1 MVKGYWVVHVSVA
14 DIETYKD
21 YAAAV
26 AAPLARFGG
35 RFLVRAGRNTLAEG
49 ALRDR
54 HVVIE
59 FPSYEAALAC
69 YESPEYRKAKS
80 IRDGTSQGDLVIVEG
95 YDGPQPGR
103 Y

>member
-1 MVKGYWVVHVSVA
+1 MVKGYWIVHISVN
-14 DIETYKD
+14 DTDVYKD

-35 RFLVRAGRNTLAEG
+35 RYVVRAGRNTVAEG
-49 ALRDR
+49 VLRDR

-69 YESPEYRKAKS
+69 YESPEYRKAKG
-80 IRDGTSQGDLVIVEG
+80 IRDDASQGDLVIVEG

-103 Y
+103 H